1 MSVTKQEDISLFLNQ
16 MRSRFACKRFE
27 ERALPESALLAILET
42 GRLTP
47 SSFGL
52 EAWHFHVATSE
63 AAIASLGTAC
73 LEQEPVTTAAA
84 VVTIVVPRLPWFD
97 PLGERVTSRA
107 ARFPGT
113 VAEFVA
119 DYQPY
124 YEWLCENDRLDGW
137 ARSQSYLAAA
147 NMMQCAIAAGI
158 QSCPIEGFEEELV
171 LQALKLT
178 ATEWQVGLIVA
189 FGYPAVQDTEREKIR
204 LALSDLVSYH

>member
-1 MSVTKQEDISLFLNQ
+1 MSIPTQDQVSLFLTQ
-16 MRSRFACKRFE
+16 MRTRFACKRFE
-27 ERALPESALLAILET
+27 ERALPESDLLAILES

-52 EAWHFHVATSE
+52 EAWHFHVATSDV
-63 AAIASLGTAC
+63 AIASMSTAC
-73 LEQEPVTTAAA
+73 LDQEPVATAAA
-84 VVTIVVPRLPWFD
+84 VVTIVVPHIKWFN
-97 PLGERVTSRA
+97 PLGERVSSRA

-124 YEWLCENDRLDGW
+124 YEWLCENERLDGW
-137 ARSQSYLAAA
+137 ARAQSYLAAA
-147 NMMQCAIAAGI
+147 NMMQCAVAAGI

-171 LQALKLT
+171 LQALELE

-189 FGYPAVQDTEREKIR
+189 FGYPAIQDGEREKIR
-204 LALSDLVSYH
+204 LELSDLVSYH